1 MISSNHHATFVLPRY
16 QSTMWKQ
23 SIRSAVVRVLRPS
36 RQDNK
41 YSGSTIAST
50 RGAVTSNHQ
59 CGAGLYTLPGS
70 TWTPYLSH
78 ERSAVM
84 HRAICTGSRSKL
96 NGPNAMLQCC
106 RVQEASRWLEL
117 VHSSNLGHGAF
128 VTPGDDNFPEW
139 CPPGGLQTVPWRNKS
154 SRLLP

>member
-1 MISSNHHATFVLPRY
+1 MISSNHHANFVLPRY

-41 YSGSTIAST
+41 CSGSTIAST

-70 TWTPYLSH
+70 NWTPYLSH
-78 ERSAVM
+78 NRSAVM
-84 HRAICTGSRSKL
+84 HRAICKGSRSKL
-96 NGPNAMLQCC
+96 NGPNAMLPGTGGITVA
-106 RVQEASRWLEL
+106 RVNSSPFPSL
-117 VHSSNLGHGAF
+117 VHSLNLGHGAF
-128 VTPGDDNFPEW
+128 VTPGDDSF
-139 CPPGGLQTVPWRNKS
+139 
-154 SRLLP
+154 SRMVSTGWSPDRSRAE